1 MWAPAQSDTSA
12 TSNFPEGKKA
22 REGLFL
28 SHSLEIDAS
37 NFSSLIKRKG
47 REKER
52 NPIKE
57 EILGREGREG
67 SERLSVLSQ
76 RSNLL
81 LFLTVLHMQDLPPR
95 SSCDQTIKRHL
106 PNVRAEEGE
115 PVFLG

>member
-47 REKER
+47 REKEKPNQRR
-52 NPIKE
+52 NI
-57 EILGREGREG
+57 GEGG
-67 SERLSVLSQ
+67 ERGQ
-76 RSNLL
+76 
-81 LFLTVLHMQDLPPR
+81 
-95 SSCDQTIKRHL
+95 
-106 PNVRAEEGE
+106 
-115 PVFLG
+115 